1 MAARRNPLSVLLAA
15 GAGACLA
22 TWALQ
27 TAFVAPPPADSG
39 ATALRGSGAGVTA
52 AAAAASALAPE
63 MAQARLP
70 DEFVAFAPIV
80 DVLPILPFF
89 FFLLAFLWQA
99 SVGFR
104 WAGRA
109 GEGRCLSGA
118 P

>member
-1 MAARRNPLSVLLAA
+1 MASPRRAPRSIVAVA
-15 GAGACLA
+15 MAACLA
-22 TWALQ
+22 MWALQ
-27 TAFVAPPPADSG
+27 TAFVAPPPADDG
-39 ATALRGSGAGVTA
+39 AAALRGTSAGLA
-52 AAAAASALAPE
+52 AAAGAASALPPD

-104 WAGRA
+104 
-109 GEGRCLSGA
+109 
-118 P
+118 